1 MLIILDLMFA
11 MWILYLLAD
20 IAAATLQF
28 LWGLCL
34 LIAGTTLILVAKCLR
49 WYGM

>member
-1 MLIILDLMFA
+1 MFVIIDLMFA

-20 IAAATLQF
+20 IAAVILHF